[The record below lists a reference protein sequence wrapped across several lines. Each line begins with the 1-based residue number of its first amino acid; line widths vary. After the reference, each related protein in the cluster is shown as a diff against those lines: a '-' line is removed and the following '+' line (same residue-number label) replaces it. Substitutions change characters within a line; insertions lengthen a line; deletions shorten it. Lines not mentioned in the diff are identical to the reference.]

1 MWIKMLKSKIHRA
14 TVTDANLEYEG
25 SVTVDQNILDEARL
39 IAGEKVLIVNL
50 NNGVRMESYAM
61 AGKRGSGIVCMNGGA
76 AHHAKRGD
84 KVIIMSFCD
93 LLEEEASKFKPY
105 VVLVD
110 EKNKVANVRRSVNP

>member
-25 SVTVDQNILDEARL
+25 SVTVDQDLLDGAHL

-50 NNGVRMESYAM
+50 TNGVRIESYAM
-61 AGKRGSGIVCMNGGA
+61 AGKRGSGTICMNGGA
-76 AHHAKRGD
+76 AHHAKHGN
-84 KVIIMSFCD
+84 KVIIMSFCE
-93 LLEEEASKFKPY
+93 LLEEEALKFKPY

-110 EKNKVANVRRSVNP
+110 DKNKIVGVRRSVNP